1 VQTDPNAAIYR
12 YPNAQPA
19 TTLWFHDH
27 TLGMTR
33 ISVLS
38 GLAGMYFVRDQYD
51 TGAANNPLGLP
62 AGNQEIERVLQD
74 RQFDTNGQWYF
85 PDSSSNG
92 QGLNGDPT
100 NPLIHPNWIPEYFG
114 DAIVVN
120 GRTWPYLEVEPRRY
134 RFRVVNGSNA
144 RFFRVGLVDSTSA
157 AAGRQRPSR
166 CVVRRITLPYRALGR
181 CRRTCE
187 WSSRPSMPRTSSAP
201 DASMRQ
207 ISSMSNSFWR

>member
-1 VQTDPNAAIYR
+1 MPVHHLAWCTGTGPRSRPTTTACRTRGGPPDGRRGRGYSSLVQTDPNAAIYR

-51 TGAANNPLGLP
+51 TGAASNPLGLP

-114 DAIVVN
+114 DALVATQEL
-120 GRTWPYLEVEPRRY
+120 GMGLLQEQPLAVE
-134 RFRVVNGSNA
+134 NI
-144 RFFRVGLVDSTSA
+144 SA
-157 AAGRQRPSR
+157 PSASAMLA
-166 CVVRRITLPYRALGR
+166 IASKP
-181 CRRTCE
+181 
-187 WSSRPSMPRTSSAP
+187 SRPSFTRSERRASS
-201 DASMRQ
+201 
-207 ISSMSNSFWR
+207 